1 MGNLRALALALIL
14 VPSVAAAQSA
24 KDKQRASDKVKQ
36 AIAKSQA
43 GDHEAA
49 VELYLEAY
57 KIIPQPLL
65 LSNIGSE
72 YQQMKKPVEALSYF
86 CKYIDAD
93 PTGNNISYATA
104 QAKTLYIELGGVDDV
119 DDDDVCK
126 PIVKKK
132 KAPDRQPDVGGN
144 TNGNNDNRVDGRT
157 PPPPGQVDAKP
168 ASPSSP
174 VRWVGVG
181 LGVVGAGVFGLGT
194 YYGLQA
200 KKISDD
206 ITNHDPSQ
214 PWPANINQLE
224 ADGAAYEKKQI
235 YFMIGGGAALATGI
249 VLYFVGGP
257 KASSESATG
266 VSFTPV
272 ATPDTLGFAAS
283 GRF

>member
-24 KDKQRASDKVKQ
+24 TDKQRASEKVKQ

-43 GDHEAA
+43 GDHDEA

-86 CKYIDAD
+86 CKYLDAD
-93 PTGNNISYATA
+93 PTGNNVSYATA
-104 QAKTLYIELGGVDDV
+104 QAKTLYIEVSGVDDV
-119 DDDDVCK
+119 DDKDVCK

-132 KAPDRQPDVGGN
+132 TLNPDPPDLVN
-144 TNGNNDNRVDGRT
+144 TNIVDGSR
-157 PPPPGQVDAKP
+157 PPPAQVDGKP
-168 ASPSSP
+168 ASSSSP

-181 LGVVGAGVFGLGT
+181 LGVVGAGVFGIGT

-249 VLYFVGGP
+249 VLFFVGGP
-257 KASSESATG
+257 KASSESAAG
-266 VSFTPV
+266 VTFTPV